1 MFRLSYGNKAFWKNT
16 CAHHVH
22 PPSRKPSLSSS
33 MFPAIPRILASA
45 GPCSMRIGRSS
56 NHLKMQLEDMSLIK
70 WNKLNTM
77 TRYAAIS
84 SIIYVFTKRSPRVLG
99 RPKYSSKNL
108 YFMDVYSRPCQVSV
122 GLVPKM
128 SLDLLVDSTNAI
140 VLGCKSWENN
150 RGSNGYTPHV
160 FYQLLTYQSVLLKN
174 QPRQMGRPD
183 QYCML
188 EKDLFAK

>member
-1 MFRLSYGNKAFWKNT
+1 MFRLSYGNKAFWKNA

-56 NHLKMQLEDMSLIK
+56 NHLKMQLMEQVEHYDKVCNYISYAF
-70 WNKLNTM
+70 
-77 TRYAAIS
+77 TR
-84 SIIYVFTKRSPRVLG
+84 RSPRVLG
-99 RPKYSSKNL
+99 KPKYSSKNL

-122 GLVPKM
+122 GLVPKI
-128 SLDLLVDSTNAI
+128 SLDLLVDPTNAI
-140 VLGCKSWENN
+140 TLGCKSWKNN

-160 FYQLLTYQSVLLKN
+160 FYQLLTYQTVLLKN
-174 QPRQMGRPD
+174 QPRRMGRPD
-183 QYCML
+183 
-188 EKDLFAK
+188 LFKNL